1 MTAAVATSDPRASQ
15 AAAEVI
21 RSGGNAID
29 AAVTAAFVLY
39 VVEPQ
44 SCGIGGDGFMFVHNQ
59 PGPPIGLDGSGAVPA
74 GLTREALA
82 ADGLDNVPARGAKT
96 ATPPG
101 AVALLESALH
111 QFGTIGLRDAIAPA
125 LQFAREG
132 FSVRPTLAVAAARA
146 TADLASE
153 PVLGPLYWPGG
164 NAVVEGATVLNPA
177 LADALTLIAREGS
190 SAILTG
196 ALAHA
201 IVDAIEAGG
210 GYLSRADLAAHGT
223 VTVDPVRVDFAG
235 HRMWQMPSPTQGPAV
250 LAALRNLSSKGSS
263 KGASNGNAEGDI
275 DWDAAY
281 HAVAAG
287 MIEAGFDPSNV
298 GTSTPSPAKGD
309 TTYIAAVD
317 HDGRGASLIT
327 SVFGDF
333 GSHLG
338 VKALGGPIHNRAT
351 TFRLVSR
358 PISQGKPPHTTIPGL
373 ITRADGSLR
382 FVLGVAG
389 GVMQPQ
395 TQVQLTLRTLLEN
408 LDPQAAIDKPRFKIC
423 FGGDLALEAGHPL
436 AALYPDALNK
446 NPGPE
451 GFGAAQMIGWH
462 DGELCAGADARR
474 GGHAIVIE

>member
-1 MTAAVATSDPRASQ
+1 MTAAVATSDPRATKV
-15 AAAEVI
+15 AADVI
-21 RSGGNAID
+21 RSGGNATD

-59 PGPPIGLDGSGAVPA
+59 SGAPIGLDGSGAVPA
-74 GLTREALA
+74 GLTSEALA

-101 AVALLESALH
+101 AVSLLESALER
-111 QFGTIGLRDAIAPA
+111 FGTISLSAALAPA
-125 LQFAREG
+125 MQLAREG
-132 FSVRPTLAVAAARA
+132 FTVRPTLAAAAEKA
-146 TADLASE
+146 TAELAHE
-153 PVLGPLYWPGG
+153 PVLGPLYWPNGKP
-164 NAVVEGATVLNPA
+164 VTEGAIVRNPA
-177 LADALTLIAREGS
+177 LADALSLIAAEGS
-190 SAILTG
+190 AAIVTG
-196 ALAHA
+196 ALAEA
-201 IVDAIEAGG
+201 IVEAMEAGG
-210 GYLSRADLAAHGT
+210 GYLSRADLAAHRT
-223 VTVDPVRVDFAG
+223 TMIKPDYVDFAG

-250 LAALRNLSSKGSS
+250 LAALREISADG
-263 KGASNGNAEGDI
+263 EI

-287 MIEAGFDPSNV
+287 MVEAGFDPTNV
-298 GTSTPSPAKGD
+298 GTSAPSPAKGD
-309 TTYIAAVD
+309 TTFIAAVD
-317 HDGRGASLIT
+317 HDGGGASLIT

-351 TFRLVSR
+351 TFRLVSK
-358 PISQGKPPHTTIPGL
+358 PIGPGKPPHTTIPGV
-373 ITRADGSLR
+373 ITRADGTLR

-408 LDPQAAIDKPRFKIC
+408 RSPQAAIDMPRFKIC

-436 AALYPDALNK
+436 AAMYPAALNK

-462 DGELCAGADARR
+462 DGALHAGADARR

>member
-1 MTAAVATSDPRASQ
+1 MTAAVATSDPRATQ
-15 AAAEVI
+15 AAADVI

-59 PGPPIGLDGSGAVPA
+59 PGPPIGLDGSGAVPRA
-74 GLTREALA
+74 LTREALA
-82 ADGLDNVPARGAKT
+82 ADGLDKVPARGAKT

-101 AVALLESALH
+101 AVALLETALQ
-111 QFGTIGLRDAIAPA
+111 QFGTMTLRDALQPA
-125 LQFAREG
+125 VHLAREG
-132 FSVRPTLAVAAARA
+132 FTVRNTLAFAAARA
-146 TADLASE
+146 TAELANE

-164 NAVVEGATVLNPA
+164 SPVTEGATVTNSD
-177 LADALTLIAREGS
+177 LADALSLIAEEGS
-190 SAILTG
+190 AAILTG
-196 ALAHA
+196 ALADA
-201 IVDAIEAGG
+201 IVRAMEDGG
-210 GYLSRADLAAHGT
+210 GYLSRADLAAHQT
-223 VTVDPVRVDFAG
+223 TTINPDFVDFAG

-250 LAALRNLSSKGSS
+250 LAALRDISSDG
-263 KGASNGNAEGDI
+263 EI
-275 DWDAAY
+275 DWNAAY

-287 MIEAGFDPSNV
+287 MAEAGFDPANV
-298 GTSTPSPAKGD
+298 VTSAPRPAKGD
-309 TTYIAAVD
+309 TTFIAVID
-317 HDGRGASLIT
+317 HDDRGASLIT

-351 TFRLVSR
+351 TFRLVTKPLS
-358 PISQGKPPHTTIPGL
+358 PGKPPHTTIPGL

-382 FVLGVAG
+382 YVVGVAG

-395 TQVQLTLRTLLEN
+395 TQVQLTLRTLLEHRG
-408 LDPQAAIDKPRFKIC
+408 PQEAIDMPRFKIC
-423 FGGDLALEAGHPL
+423 FGGELALEPGHPL

-462 DGELCAGADARR
+462 EGELHAGADARR
-474 GGHAIVIE
+474 GGQAVVIE

>member
-1 MTAAVATSDPRASQ
+1 MTAAVATSDPRATQ
-15 AAAEVI
+15 AAADVI

-29 AAVTAAFVLY
+29 AAVTAALVLY

-74 GLTREALA
+74 GLTLDALA

-101 AVALLESALH
+101 AVALLETAL
-111 QFGTIGLRDAIAPA
+111 QRFGTISLRDAIGPA
-125 LQFAREG
+125 EKFAREG
-132 FSVRPTLAVAAARA
+132 FTVRNTLAVAAARA
-146 TADLASE
+146 TAELANE
-153 PVLGPLYWPGG
+153 PVLGPLYWPEG
-164 NAVVEGATVLNPA
+164 NPVTEGATAINPA
-177 LADALTLIAREGS
+177 LADALSLLGVEGS
-190 SAILTG
+190 AAILTG
-196 ALAHA
+196 SLADA
-201 IVDAIEAGG
+201 ILETIEAGG
-210 GYLSRADLAAHGT
+210 GYLSRADLAAHRTTT
-223 VTVDPVRVDFAG
+223 VTPDYVDFAG

-250 LAALRNLSSKGSS
+250 LAALRDLSS
-263 KGASNGNAEGDI
+263 NGPSDGEI
-275 DWDAAY
+275 DWNAVY

-287 MIEAGFDPSNV
+287 MAEAGFDPTNV
-298 GTSTPSPAKGD
+298 GVTTPSPAKGD
-309 TTYIAAVD
+309 TTFIAVVD
-317 HDGRGASLIT
+317 HEQRGASLST

-351 TFRLVSR
+351 TFRLVSK
-358 PISQGKPPHTTIPGL
+358 PLGPGKPPHTTIPGL
-373 ITRADGSLR
+373 ITRADGTLR
-382 FVLGVAG
+382 YVVGVAG

-408 LDPQAAIDKPRFKIC
+408 RSPQEAIDMPRFKIC
-423 FGGDLALEAGHPL
+423 FGGDLALEPGHPL
-436 AALYPDALNK
+436 ASMYPHALNK

-462 DGELCAGADARR
+462 DGQLQAGADARR
-474 GGHAIVIE
+474 GGHAVLIE